1 MMQDTNSR
9 KMGYVLAALLGGI
22 GGGLVV
28 AFATRAIPQ
37 MTSQMMS
44 GMIQSMTAQMREGG
58 CDPQEM

>member
-22 GGGLVV
+22 GGGLIV
-28 AFATRAIPQ
+28 ALATRAIPQ
-37 MTSQMMS
+37 MMS
-44 GMIQSMTAQMREGG
+44 GIMQSMMAQMREGG